1 MAGAGYR
8 TWVAGEVIEAENIND
23 FLQDQV
29 VQVYANATARS
40 AALTGVI
47 AEGMVSY
54 LKDINSLEAF
64 DGTNWNPVGADPE
77 IFTQGTAGQYL
88 KSLGTAGVEWQDGL
102 NVTIYVQ
109 AGTPT
114 EATTNDL
121 WFY

>member
-23 FLQDQV
+23 FLQDQT
-29 VQVYANATARS
+29 VQVYANSTARA
-40 AALTGVI
+40 AALTGVVS
-47 AEGMVSY
+47 EGMVSY

-64 DGTNWNPVGADPE
+64 DGSNWNPVGADPA

-88 KSLGTAGVEWQDGL
+88 KSNGTAGVIWANGL
-102 NVTIYVQ
+102 NVNIYVQ
-109 AGTPT
+109 AGTPSG
-114 EATTNDL
+114 ATANDL